1 MGAHRTSL
9 REDAVVVGGV
19 LEMDIIDGSGEI
31 RTVVKDED
39 NDEWLAASTSL
50 GLLGIIG
57 RMKLAIYPETKVWAR
72 QEMCVSTHER
82 RDYADNC
89 SLEEEDV
96 LNGNLTDLIAPYET
110 ANLWVRDLIFSARRG
125 SNNDSGGP
133 RRRSSTGGTTTRCR
147 KTNLTRKASNPR
159 SPSRLSRPPRPKP
172 SSSPEKSSRLRTG

>member
-72 QEMCVSTHER
+72 QEM
-82 RDYADNC
+82 
-89 SLEEEDV
+89 
-96 LNGNLTDLIAPYET
+96 
-110 ANLWVRDLIFSARRG
+110 
-125 SNNDSGGP
+125 
-133 RRRSSTGGTTTRCR
+133 
-147 KTNLTRKASNPR
+147 
-159 SPSRLSRPPRPKP
+159 
-172 SSSPEKSSRLRTG
+172 